1 MHTCALLLCQKCH
14 YMCPTLEPHQS
25 VNKVIGNGPI
35 MPVICTLAPT
45 IPCLKLRMHL
55 HHSTVFIY
63 DLCYALI
70 HFTNP
75 ATLFYFP
82 GIYTN
87 VLNTFLY
94 FNFDSC
100 FHLNHFLA
108 LCFCVSVET
117 KLYLNTKR

>member
-1 MHTCALLLCQKCH
+1 M
-14 YMCPTLEPHQS
+14 S
-25 VNKVIGNGPI
+25 
-35 MPVICTLAPT
+35 VICTLAPT
-45 IPCLKLRMHL
+45 ILCLKLRMHL

-87 VLNTFLY
+87 VLITCTFLY

-108 LCFCVSVET
+108 ACFRVSVAISEY
-117 KLYLNTKR
+117 KEVGKREKEVNFKGYCYHHMFVVKRVATYPISRQSF